1 MKAVVIHEFGG
12 PEKLTYEEIEAPKPG
27 EQDVLVQVK
36 ACAMNHLDIWVRGGL
51 LKLPMPHILGSD
63 VSGLIAEVGS
73 GVTDL
78 NIGES
83 VLISPGLSCGC
94 CENCLKG
101 RDQFCPEYGIIGE
114 NTWGGY
120 AEYVRVPRANI
131 LPFPENLGFE
141 EASCVPL
148 TFLTAWEM
156 LVRKAEVK
164 AGDQVLVLAAGS
176 GIGVAAIQIA
186 RLFGATVI
194 AAASTDAKLKR
205 AEELG
210 AEYTINYKERDFSE
224 AVKSITRKRGV
235 DIVVE
240 HTGQATWEKSLRA
253 VKWGGTIVTCGATS
267 GYNGKTDLRHLFFR
281 QLRILGST
289 MGSKGDLFEI
299 VKWVRKGRL
308 KPVLDEVFALKDA
321 GKGHL
326 KMASRAQFGKI
337 VLTP

>member
-1 MKAVVIHEFGG
+1 M
-12 PEKLTYEEIEAPKPG
+12 
-27 EQDVLVQVK
+27 
-36 ACAMNHLDIWVRGGL
+36 
-51 LKLPMPHILGSD
+51 
-63 VSGLIAEVGS
+63 
-73 GVTDL
+73 
-78 NIGES
+78 
-83 VLISPGLSCGC
+83 
-94 CENCLKG
+94 
-101 RDQFCPEYGIIGE
+101 
-114 NTWGGY
+114 
-120 AEYVRVPRANI
+120 
-131 LPFPENLGFE
+131 
-141 EASCVPL
+141 
-148 TFLTAWEM
+148 
-156 LVRKAEVK
+156 
-164 AGDQVLVLAAGS
+164 
-176 GIGVAAIQIA
+176 
-186 RLFGATVI
+186 I

-267 GYNGKTDLRHLFFR
+267 GYDGKTDLRHLFFR